1 MAKKKNDA
9 ITPAEP
15 LVMKPGVA
23 YTAPEVARFLRLK
36 PETLEVW
43 RATGRYPALRFRKAG
58 GKILYMGED
67 VLHFLDAPHEKAAPY
82 LPKSPR
88 PKLLVTSRR
97 RSAKK

>member
-1 MAKKKNDA
+1 MTKKKNNA
-9 ITPAEP
+9 ITPADP

-43 RATGRYPALRFRKAG
+43 RATGRYPALRCRKAG

-67 VLHFLDAPHEKAAPY
+67 VMAFLDTPHQRAAPY
-82 LPKSPR
+82 VPKSSR
-88 PKLLVTSRR
+88 PKLVVARR
-97 RSAKK
+97 RPAKK